1 MVILIH
7 VHSEFVFFFSQTVI
21 YFRSC
26 FVAFTESC
34 THEHSIDW
42 SCLLVN
48 IIIDFHVD
56 WVK

>member
-7 VHSEFVFFFSQTVI
+7 VQSEFMFFFLKMSFIVGL
-21 YFRSC
+21 C
-26 FVAFTESC
+26 FVAFKENC
-34 THEHSIDW
+34 TREHCIDW
-42 SCLLVN
+42 SCLPVN

>member
-7 VHSEFVFFFSQTVI
+7 VQSEFMFFFLKMSFIVGL
-21 YFRSC
+21 C
-26 FVAFTESC
+26 FVAFKENC
-34 THEHSIDW
+34 THEHCIDW

>member
-1 MVILIH
+1 MAILIH
-7 VHSEFVFFFSQTVI
+7 LQSKFMFFPKMSFIVGL
-21 YFRSC
+21 C
-26 FVAFTESC
+26 FVAFKENC
-34 THEHSIDW
+34 TQEHSIDW

>member
-1 MVILIH
+1 MAILIH
-7 VHSEFVFFFSQTVI
+7 LQSEFMFFPKMSFIVGL
-21 YFRSC
+21 C
-26 FVAFTESC
+26 FVAFKENC

>member
-7 VHSEFVFFFSQTVI
+7 VQSEFMFFFLKMSFIVGL
-21 YFRSC
+21 C
-26 FVAFTESC
+26 FVAFKENC
-34 THEHSIDW
+34 THEHSIDR

>member
-7 VHSEFVFFFSQTVI
+7 VHSEFMFFFLKLSLIVGL
-21 YFRSC
+21 C

>member
-1 MVILIH
+1 MYSLN
-7 VHSEFVFFFSQTVI
+7 SCFFFLKVSFVVGL
-21 YFRSC
+21 C
-26 FVAFTESC
+26 FVAFKENC